1 MARAWG
7 RVRDVAHAARE
18 EAGIV
23 GRGCGYGYGG
33 ECSCYRQSAGDA
45 SFGEVR
51 GCAFAQ
57 TVHREQHI
65 AGLRSG
71 PLERVHCSG
80 RRSWAIWD
88 DERERACL
96 RVAEKSGGEGG
107 TETAGYAIGD
117 DKVMAGAAVQSAFR

>member
-1 MARAWG
+1 MRT
-7 RVRDVAHAARE
+7 
-18 EAGIV
+18 
-23 GRGCGYGYGG
+23 
-33 ECSCYRQSAGDA
+33 
-45 SFGEVR
+45 FGEVR

-65 AGLRSG
+65 ASLHSGL
-71 PLERVHCSG
+71 LEGVHCSG

-88 DERERACL
+88 DERERAGR
-96 RVAEKSGGEGG
+96 RVAEKSAVEGG